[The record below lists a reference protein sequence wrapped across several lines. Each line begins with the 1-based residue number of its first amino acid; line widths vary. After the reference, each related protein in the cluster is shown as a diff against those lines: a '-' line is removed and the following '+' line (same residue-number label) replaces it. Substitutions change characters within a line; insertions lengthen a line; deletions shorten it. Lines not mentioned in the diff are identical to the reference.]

1 MADSIIDC
9 ETGRRLGC
17 GTFCCR
23 LLVRYDEIE
32 RPIAANGSMRKNC
45 VDKAPDGLCVYLD
58 RSTNRCGIWDK
69 RPRVCK
75 EYNCND
81 DPMLQVA
88 LRVSVKGIVQ
98 LSRFSLNLNLP
109 REIFIRIP
117 EIACAGS
124 EEKKLEKE

>member
-17 GTFCCR
+17 GTYCCR
-23 LLVRYDEIE
+23 LLVRYDEDN
-32 RPIAANGSMRKNC
+32 RPLSADGTSLKNC
-45 VDKAPDGLCVYLD
+45 VDKAPDGLCVHID
-58 RSTNRCGIWDK
+58 RSTYRCEIWDR
-69 RPRVCK
+69 RPRVCR

-88 LRVSVKGIVQ
+88 LRVSAKSIVQ
-98 LSRFSLNLNLP
+98 LSRWSLNLNLP

-117 EIACAGS
+117 EISCAGS
-124 EEKKLEKE
+124 EEQS